1 MEPLHISGFQPH
13 VQTDARVV
21 ARGVKRVQR
30 RDLPTRQP
38 RHPVVVSEPTLRR
51 VDEVPVVYP
60 AEQLALAFTLIT
72 KLDSSPVTS
81 PVRRSPSFAPS
92 HTATALPS
100 SVDAIEPCLW
110 NTGMSYV
117 GRLPGGTSPFL

>member
-1 MEPLHISGFQPH
+1 MEPLDVSGFQPH

-21 ARGVKRVQR
+21 ARGVQRVQR
-30 RDLPTRQP
+30 IDLPTRQP

-72 KLDSSPVTS
+72 KTRLFTS
-81 PVRRSPSFAPS
+81 HVARTTFPLVRPLA
-92 HTATALPS
+92 HGDGAA
-100 SVDAIEPCLW
+100 V
-110 NTGMSYV
+110 
-117 GRLPGGTSPFL
+117 